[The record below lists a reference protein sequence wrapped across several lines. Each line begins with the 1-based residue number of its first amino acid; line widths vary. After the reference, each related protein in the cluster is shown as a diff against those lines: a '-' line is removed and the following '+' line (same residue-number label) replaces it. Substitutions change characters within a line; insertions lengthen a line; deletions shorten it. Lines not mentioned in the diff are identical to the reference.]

1 MSSPNFPE
9 ADRETHLLW
18 PADAR
23 IRNLTYGCNLYTDVT
38 VRITE
43 LDEEGKETNRMRE
56 VPVSIFFLLYAC
68 YKYPCMYLFM
78 SLLLVRQER
87 SPIGLMTF

>member
-38 VRITE
+38 VRSVSQSIF
-43 LDEEGKETNRMRE
+43 LLSPPLSVSALFCCLR
-56 VPVSIFFLLYAC
+56 VPV
-68 YKYPCMYLFM
+68 
-78 SLLLVRQER
+78 
-87 SPIGLMTF
+87 

>member
-23 IRNLTYGCNLYTDVT
+23 IRNLTYGCNLYTDVS
-38 VRITE
+38 VRIVE
-43 LDEEGKETNRMRE
+43 LDERGNETDAHKEVE
-56 VPVSIFFLLYAC
+56 YEQEHLVSAPTHPPISSSTL
-68 YKYPCMYLFM
+68 PCF
-78 SLLLVRQER
+78 
-87 SPIGLMTF
+87 SPLPIKD